1 MTCTAYYCGG
11 CFTKHQK
18 RTDSKTQIEYQDKC
32 KKELTCKILQGDILE
47 HPTYITEHKLKIDY
61 TYYLEHQIQVPVFQI
76 FALTPGKPESIIADI
91 VRKNENAKKGNHA
104 ITDWLSKMKSK
115 PKVEEEVV
123 KTEDIV
129 VEENTLEE
137 VLPIEKKVKKLIKM
151 TTTPKVEEETVF
163 DIKKKVNLEDGDLE
177 ELDML
182 KDFFEE
188 DEDPENKYSVDD

>member
-1 MTCTAYYCGG
+1 
-11 CFTKHQK
+11 
-18 RTDSKTQIEYQDKC
+18 
-32 KKELTCKILQGDILE
+32 LE
-47 HPTYITEHKLKIDY
+47 HPNYITEQKLKIDY

-76 FALTPGKPESIIADI
+76 FALTPGKPESIIEDI

-115 PKVEEEVV
+115 PKVEEVEEEKVESEVV
-123 KTEDIV
+123 VPDKDI
-129 VEENTLEE
+129 EE
-137 VLPIEKKVKKLIKM
+137 VQPIEKKVKKLIKM
-151 TTTPKVEEETVF
+151 TTSSLVEEEPVF

-188 DEDPENKYSVDD
+188 DEDPENKYNVED

>member
-18 RTDSKTQIEYQDKC
+18 RTDSKTQIEYNDKC

-47 HPTYITEHKLKIDY
+47 HPNYITEQKLKIDY

-115 PKVEEEVV
+115 PKVEEEEVV
-123 KTEDIV
+123 KTE
-129 VEENTLEE
+129 EESSLEE
-137 VLPIEKKVKKLIKM
+137 VQPIEKKVKKLIKM
-151 TTTPKVEEETVF
+151 TTTPKIEEEMVF
-163 DIKKKVNLEDGDLE
+163 DVKKKVNLEDGDL
-177 ELDML
+177 
-182 KDFFEE
+182 
-188 DEDPENKYSVDD
+188 NKYNVDE